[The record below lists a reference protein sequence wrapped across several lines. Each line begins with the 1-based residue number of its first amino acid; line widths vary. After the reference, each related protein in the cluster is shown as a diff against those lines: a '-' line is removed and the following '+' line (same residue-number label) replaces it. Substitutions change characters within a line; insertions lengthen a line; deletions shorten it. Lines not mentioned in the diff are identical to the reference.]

1 MKAVFF
7 LIFAVMALQGCSHQ
21 TIKPDSDITKEWI
34 SQPMPN
40 DQEVVSA
47 QEARGFINDFFNLL
61 NTVIFDPTYRK
72 SEVEKIKNQMLAEIG
87 TQGMKRGDLVKSL
100 NGKFKEIHF
109 SHLAVLNP
117 EKTEKIMNMSG
128 AQETGPTI
136 KSVSAK
142 MVGDVGVIKVSS
154 FLVPSI
160 TLEQVKEARK
170 EVQKA
175 KYLIYDMRGN
185 GGGSVSSN
193 SYLIENI
200 LGPNQTIQFSK
211 TRKGLA
217 LNSPVVKQGSFPD
230 DKNNGSDAD
239 IAFENEHNYVEWKT
253 RSDATKDSRPTAII
267 VNEHCGSSCD
277 VFSIAIKESQSAPI
291 LGTNTA
297 GAVLGAIAFK
307 LRWKGYTAIMPVSQI
322 ISPKGVL
329 YEGVGVAPDVE
340 LKTCADETSK
350 ECLTSAISWLKKK
363 KAPSPK

>member
-1 MKAVFF
+1 LKKLFIFIVLF
-7 LIFAVMALQGCSHQ
+7 LATVGCSHSL
-21 TIKPDSDITKEWI
+21 KPDSDISKEWI
-34 SQPMPN
+34 SQPLPN

-47 QEARGFINDFFNLL
+47 QEAHGFIDDFFKLL
-61 NTVIFDPTYRK
+61 NIVIFDPTYRK
-72 SEVEKIKNQMLAEIG
+72 SEIEKIKAQLLAEVAP
-87 TQGMKRGDLVKSL
+87 QGMKRGELVKSI

-128 AQETGPTI
+128 VQETGPTA

-142 MVGDVGVIKVSS
+142 MVGDVGVIKVAS

-170 EVQKA
+170 QVENA
-175 KYLIYDMRGN
+175 KYLIYDMRDN

-200 LGPNQTIQFSK
+200 IGPNQTIQFSK
-211 TRKGLA
+211 TRKGLNLA
-217 LNSPVVKQGSFPD
+217 SPIVKHGFFPD
-230 DKNNGSDAD
+230 EKNNGSDAD
-239 IAFENEHNYVEWKT
+239 IAFENEHNFVEWKT
-253 RSDATKDSRPTAII
+253 RQEIGKDSRPTAIV
-267 VNEHCGSSCD
+267 VNQHCGSSCD

-340 LKTCADETSK
+340 LKTCADEANV

-363 KAPSPK
+363 KPSSRK